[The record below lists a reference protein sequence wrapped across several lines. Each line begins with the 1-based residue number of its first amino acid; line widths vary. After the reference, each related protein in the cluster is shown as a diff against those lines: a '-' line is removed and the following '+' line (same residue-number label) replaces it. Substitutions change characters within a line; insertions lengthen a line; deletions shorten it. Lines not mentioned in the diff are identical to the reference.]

1 MAHDRENLPWRIYS
15 AAQVVVTTLNFRP
28 PAPILLRMLAPLSA
42 TQTLDRARSIM
53 QSGRGAALPELLKL
67 IETLSLNICDVTIPE
82 LAELIEKD
90 AIVLAKIIAVA
101 NTLSHNPGITPLS
114 TLSQAIHQLGY
125 NRIRT
130 IAVSLMLLDTAAG
143 VNPVEQREAA
153 SHALCAG
160 LFAQGVAE
168 ALGTHD
174 AEFVF
179 ACTALRS
186 FGRIM
191 FAAVS
196 AEHCREAIKHA
207 PAMGDSIA
215 YRAQFG
221 LTPLDFT
228 RKLLTT
234 ARMPEEVMR
243 TLRDCEPE
251 SLAGVAT
258 TYDARLLGIVDF
270 GTRLATISLSTG
282 HTSDTYTAQTRA
294 LARRFERL
302 VPGAAD
308 VIRPALQRANERLRS
323 FTSSS
328 GSPALPTESLCRV
341 NLRYRQLCPEEKIPS
356 LHGEV
361 GATPTAPTTT
371 DTPITHE
378 PTAAVIT
385 QTAVVPPAEVPI
397 QIPEPAAW
405 DESLA
410 SSVAFEAQSIDQ
422 TPVDPV
428 ANALALVREAVG
440 AGECWLFTSAPKTE
454 NLVLNFGVG
463 PGWSAQRTAA
473 LIHADER
480 SVFGVCLKRREV
492 VLIHDAADAAL
503 LPYLPQWLRQPGVAP
518 AAFALVPLRAEGSA
532 PALLLIG
539 WPTARRIALSA
550 PQITLTNQL
559 LASALPAG
567 AARAA

>member
-1 MAHDRENLPWRIYS
+1 
-15 AAQVVVTTLNFRP
+15 
-28 PAPILLRMLAPLSA
+28 MLAPLSA

-67 IETLSLNICDVTIPE
+67 IETLSLNIYEVTIPE

-90 AIVLAKIIAVA
+90 AVVLAKIIAVA

-130 IAVSLMLLDTAAG
+130 IAVSLMLLDTAGG
-143 VNPVEQREAA
+143 VNPSEQREAA

-196 AEHCREAIKHA
+196 PEHCREAMTHA
-207 PAMGDSIA
+207 PTVGDSIA

-221 LTPLDFT
+221 LTALDFT

-243 TLRDCEPE
+243 TLRECEPE

-282 HTSDTYTAQTRA
+282 HTADTYTAQTRA

-308 VIRPALQRANERLRS
+308 VIRPALQRANERIYS

-328 GSPALPTESLCRV
+328 GSPALPTESLYRV
-341 NLRYRQLCPEEKIPS
+341 NLRYRQLCPDENVPI
-356 LHGEV
+356 LDGD
-361 GATPTAPTTT
+361 GATNPPLAAYSVGTAINPPSN
-371 DTPITHE
+371 DTPPTH
-378 PTAAVIT
+378 
-385 QTAVVPPAEVPI
+385 VPI
-397 QIPEPAAW
+397 SDVISQYTSGPAHAAPISSSEPGAW
-405 DESLA
+405 DESLT
-410 SSVAFEAQSIDQ
+410 SSVAFEAQSIDHA
-422 TPVDPV
+422 PVNPV
-428 ANALALVREAVG
+428 VNALSLIREAVG

-454 NLVLNFGVG
+454 HLNLNFGFG
-463 PGWSAQRTAA
+463 PCWSAQKIAA
-473 LIHADER
+473 SIHADER

-503 LPYLPQWLRQPGVAP
+503 LPYLPAWFREPMVAP
-518 AAFALVPLRAEGSA
+518 AAFALIPLRTASA
-532 PALLLIG
+532 PAGLLLIG
-539 WPTARRIALSA
+539 WAAPRRIALSA
-550 PQITLTNQL
+550 PQLSLAHQL
-559 LASALPAG
+559 IAAALPAA

>member
-1 MAHDRENLPWRIYS
+1 M
-15 AAQVVVTTLNFRP
+15 VVTTLNFP
-28 PAPILLRMLAPLSA
+28 TPGPILLRMLAPLSA
-42 TQTLDRARSIM
+42 TQTLDRARSMM

-143 VNPVEQREAA
+143 VNPAEQREAA

-196 AEHCREAIKHA
+196 AEHCREAIKYA
-207 PAMGDSIA
+207 PTMGDSIA

-221 LTPLDFT
+221 LTPLEFT

-302 VPGAAD
+302 VPGAGD
-308 VIRPALQRANERLRS
+308 VIRPALQRANERLHS

-341 NLRYRQLCPEEKIPS
+341 NLRYRQLCPEEKASP
-356 LHGEV
+356 LNTEG
-361 GATPTAPTTT
+361 TTT
-371 DTPITHE
+371 PPIATTAEGTAITPSTNDTPITHA
-378 PTAAVIT
+378 PTADVIT
-385 QTAVVPPAEVPI
+385 QNTVAPLTEAPLLSS
-397 QIPEPAAW
+397 EPAAW

-410 SSVAFEAQSIDQ
+410 RSVAFEAQSIDQ
-422 TPVDPV
+422 TPVDPEV
-428 ANALALVREAVG
+428 NALALVREAVG
-440 AGECWLFTSAPKTE
+440 AGECWLFTSAPKTA
-454 NLVLNFGVG
+454 NLTLNFGVG
-463 PGWSAQRTAA
+463 PGWSAQKTVAS
-473 LIHADER
+473 IHADER

-503 LPYLPQWLRQPGVAP
+503 LPYLPSWLRQPGIAP
-518 AAFALVPLRAEGSA
+518 AAFALVPLRAAGSP

-550 PQITLTNQL
+550 PQITLTHQL
-559 LASALPAG
+559 LASALTSKPAK
-567 AARAA
+567 AA